1 METVIQKYLQAALP
15 PRGGSGSGN
24 GIGSG
29 EHPGIESRF
38 AEFEKVTTD
47 IRERVA
53 RIESCLSHVA
63 TKHDVSALETTV
75 LKWFVGTAIALVG
88 VTFAAARVLQ

>member
-1 METVIQKYLQAALP
+1 MIQKYLQAALP

-29 EHPGIESRF
+29 EHPGIESR
-38 AEFEKVTTD
+38 FEKVTTD